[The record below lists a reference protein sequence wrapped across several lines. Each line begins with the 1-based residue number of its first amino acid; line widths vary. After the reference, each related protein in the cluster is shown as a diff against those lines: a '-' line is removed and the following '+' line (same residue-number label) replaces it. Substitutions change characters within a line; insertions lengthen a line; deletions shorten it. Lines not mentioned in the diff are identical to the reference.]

1 MDRLRPRADR
11 QTSLDSPTGSP
22 VAMSSSP
29 LHRHSRSSSS
39 GLLARK
45 QQNVAAK
52 AAAQRLAQV
61 MSQGGDD
68 DDENEDDLLVDY
80 NPTGSLGLASGR
92 SARPRSRSPSKVI
105 RPGATDQPVSMRTP
119 MSSRPSFSGMNN
131 KQQSSRPTSATRLS
145 PSPIKM
151 REETESMDSSEVPEI
166 VETRSSLTNR
176 PSLSVRTEGPSSAR
190 SNSAL
195 RPSLSTAPSD
205 QPPSARSGRSPMSVS
220 SSELNLTG
228 RSPMPSSSAE
238 QPASARSTALGR
250 PAGIKTL
257 PIVPAAVTISLK
269 QQIPSSPGAS
279 ARSCKRMSLDM
290 GSMRIREPK
299 EPNNQLSSTALQD
312 ELDMLQ
318 EENDELLDKLR
329 LAEERLQETEARA
342 KQLERQVANLGE
354 GVSMEARLLNKKEAV
369 LQQREAALRVASQTH
384 GGTMGEIATLR
395 IEAEAAREEA
405 NSALDQL
412 RESDSELRSL
422 RSMVHRLMLTQEEME
437 EVVLKRCWL
446 ARYWGLCVRHG
457 IYPDIAEA
465 KHEYWL
471 SLAPIPVEIV
481 TEAGQKAKEDK
492 QTGNDDLDR
501 MEKDRGVIDLSGEGS
516 AESMLMVEKGLR
528 ELAVLKVEDAIR
540 FAMAHQRR
548 KSSLKPA
555 FTDDLR
561 SPSQKFV
568 ESFDLSQDE
577 AEDVQF
583 KQAWLLYFWRRAR
596 NHDVEP
602 DIAEDRL
609 RFWISHSAR
618 STTSHDAVDVER
630 GLMELR
636 KLGLET
642 QLWEETRRWTEH
654 NTQIKRQTD
663 F

>member
-1 MDRLRPRADR
+1 MDRLRPRVDR
-11 QTSLDSPTGSP
+11 QKSMDSPTGSP

-29 LHRHSRSSSS
+29 LHRHARSSSS
-39 GLLARK
+39 GFSVRK

-68 DDENEDDLLVDY
+68 DDEDEDDLLVDY

-105 RPGATDQPVSMRTP
+105 RPAATDQPVSMRTP
-119 MSSRPSFSGMNN
+119 VSSRTSFSGMAN
-131 KQQSSRPTSATRLS
+131 KQQSSRPTSSTRLS
-145 PSPIKM
+145 PSPIKTH
-151 REETESMDSSEVPEI
+151 EETQSTDSSEVEI
-166 VETRSSLTNR
+166 LETRSALSTR
-176 PSLSVRTEGPSSAR
+176 PSLSVRTDGPSSAR
-190 SNSAL
+190 SNQAL
-195 RPSLSTAPSD
+195 RSSLSVAPSE
-205 QPPSARSGRSPMSVS
+205 QPPSARSGRSPMSVNS
-220 SSELNLTG
+220 SDVNLTG

-238 QPASARSTALGR
+238 QPPSARSSALGR
-250 PAGIKTL
+250 PSGMKTL
-257 PIVPAAVTISLK
+257 PMVPPAVTISLK
-269 QQIPSSPGAS
+269 QQIPSSPAAG
-279 ARSCKRMSLDM
+279 ARSSKRMSLDM
-290 GSMRIREPK
+290 GSMRIRESK
-299 EPNNQLSSTALQD
+299 EPSSQLNSTALQD

-318 EENDELLDKLR
+318 EENDDLLDKLR
-329 LAEERLQETEARA
+329 MAEERLQETEARA

-354 GVSMEARLLNKKEAV
+354 GVSMEARLLNRKEAV

-395 IEAEAAREEA
+395 METEAAREEA

-412 RESDSELRSL
+412 HESESELRSL
-422 RSMVHRLMLTQEEME
+422 RLMVQRLMLTQEEME

-457 IYPDIAEA
+457 IYPDIAEV
-465 KHEYWL
+465 KHEYW
-471 SLAPIPVEIV
+471 SSFAPLPVEIV
-481 TEAGQKAKEDK
+481 IEAGHKAKEDI
-492 QTGNDDLDR
+492 QSENDDQDR
-501 MEKDRGVIDLSGEGS
+501 AEKDRDASELSGEGS
-516 AESMLMVEKGLR
+516 AESMLIVEKGLR
-528 ELAVLKVEDAIR
+528 EMAVLKVEDAVR
-540 FAMAHQRR
+540 LAMAHQRR
-548 KSSLKPA
+548 KTALKPA

-561 SPSQKFV
+561 SPSQKYV
-568 ESFDLSQDE
+568 EAFELSQDE
-577 AEDVQF
+577 VEDVQF

-602 DIAEDRL
+602 DIAEERL
-609 RFWISHSAR
+609 RYWISHSAR
-618 STTSHDAVDVER
+618 ATTSHDAVDVER

-654 NTQIKRQTD
+654 DTHIKRQTD